1 MKKAPPLLF
10 RVIFLSARRCAKQ
23 IFVLSELAFCTCCC
37 VMAALSL
44 VGTVLPLKVDKC
56 WHAAN
61 SYTHKHPPARKRAMR
76 WGERKVNGGSAYK
89 GQDLCATPPSRNE
102 LCGDVGRDRAR
113 HTQIAI
119 YAKERENEMPLAPP
133 PPQRRSIYAA
143 CRNLVVRRES
153 ESTNRS
159 LFAPRASGA
168 VTPGTDTQP
177 PSAPLPHDKSL
188 LLRGCKNRCT
198 QPTNA

>member
-1 MKKAPPLLF
+1 
-10 RVIFLSARRCAKQ
+10 
-23 IFVLSELAFCTCCC
+23 
-37 VMAALSL
+37 MAAL
-44 VGTVLPLKVDKC
+44 VGTVLLLKVDKC

-61 SYTHKHPPARKRAMR
+61 SYTHTYMHSIRDARERER
-76 WGERKVNGGSAYK
+76 WDGGGERKVNGGSAYK

-119 YAKERENEMPLAPP
+119 YAKERERDAISAAAATAPLDL
-133 PPQRRSIYAA
+133 YAA

-153 ESTNRS
+153 KSTNRS